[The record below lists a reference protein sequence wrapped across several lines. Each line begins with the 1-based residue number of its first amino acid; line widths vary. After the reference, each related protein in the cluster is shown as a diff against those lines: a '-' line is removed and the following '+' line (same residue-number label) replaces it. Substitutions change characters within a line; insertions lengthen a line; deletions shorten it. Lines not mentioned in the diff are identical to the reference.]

1 MLSVIASSSTE
12 RTIEHRRHGEPNTH
26 RFQFFD
32 KGYHLRNQ
40 HRPPRRRVTLRREL
54 SLVGSGPVCGQDSAA
69 TLIPSNLSALRQHT
83 FETVVSISY
92 AGNALK
98 NSMRTP
104 ATISSP
110 AVVGAAKRSRR
121 ALRTPGDCRDHALS
135 AGSRAW
141 RARPETSSHPHPPPR
156 TIFTPVWAS
165 FNEHDNMNHAH
176 GSRQSFVHLEGI
188 RP

>member
-54 SLVGSGPVCGQDSAA
+54 SLAGSPQPSFRRTFRRLDSTHSRRWSASHTQA
-69 TLIPSNLSALRQHT
+69 TRLQT
-83 FETVVSISY
+83 
-92 AGNALK
+92 
-98 NSMRTP
+98 SMRTP

-141 RARPETSSHPHPPPR
+141 RARPETSSRPHPPPC